1 MYVLHLGGRNKETNR
16 NSFSIMSES
25 HPSREV
31 AIASF
36 EEKKILWT
44 PFAYRSC
51 NFFLVSPD
59 GKREDLN

>member
-36 EEKKILWT
+36 EEKKKLWT
-44 PFAYRSC
+44 PFGYRSC
-51 NFFLVSPD
+51 NCFLVSPD